1 MLNNLPNLLTI
12 GRIVLIVPFAFLF
25 FAGGAAARW
34 MALALFIIAAVT
46 DWLDGYLARRLNQ
59 GSALGR
65 MLDPIADK
73 LLVATALLVLV
84 ATGDIAGWHIAAA
97 LAILLREIAVS
108 GFREHLGPLGVTVPV
123 TQLAKW
129 KTTAQL
135 VALSLLIAPLASAQ
149 MGGIV
154 FLWIAAILTLITGW
168 GYLKATVAALK

>member
-1 MLNNLPNLLTI
+1 MLNNLPNLLTV
-12 GRIVLIVPFAFLF
+12 GRIVLIAPFVVLF

-34 MALALFIIAAVT
+34 TALALFIVAAVT

-59 GSALGR
+59 GSPLGR

-73 LLVATALLVLV
+73 LLVATALLVLI
-84 ATGDIAGWHIAAA
+84 TTRDIAGWNIVAA
-97 LAILLREIAVS
+97 LSILLREIAVS

-123 TQLAKW
+123 TALAKW

-135 VALSLLIAPLASAQ
+135 VALSLLIAPAAWAKLP
-149 MGGIV
+149 GIA

-168 GYLKATVAALK
+168 GYLKATIAALK

>member
-12 GRIVLIVPFAFLF
+12 GRIVLIVPFALLF
-25 FAGGAAARW
+25 FAGGPMARW
-34 MALALFIIAAVT
+34 AALALFILAAVT
-46 DWLDGYLARRLNQ
+46 DWLDGYLARKLNQ

-73 LLVATALLVLV
+73 LLVATALLLLI
-84 ATGDIAGWHIAAA
+84 ATGDIAGWNIAAA
-97 LAILLREIAVS
+97 LAILLREVAVS

-135 VALSLLIAPLASAQ
+135 VALSLLIAPLSSAPT
-149 MGGIV
+149 GGII

-168 GYLKATVAALK
+168 GYLKATVVALK